1 MSADPRPDPRPPR
14 EPDAPGRSLLHG
26 HEAPGPSALDAPG
39 RALLQQARAGVM
51 HLPAWLFEGV
61 EDRERLVAALLFEAR
76 MAGLTRIDAVVP
88 SASGTGVFAI
98 QGRQGDPEHRSVYVD
113 RAEALAR
120 TVGEHRERLR
130 AEEEAARR
138 RAAERAAMA
147 EPDGPATPLQRLR
160 GLLP

>member
-1 MSADPRPDPRPPR
+1 M
-14 EPDAPGRSLLHG
+14 LYG
-26 HEAPGPSALDAPG
+26 HEAPPFAPAEAAD
-39 RALLQQARAGVM
+39 RALSQQARAGVM
-51 HLPAWLFEGV
+51 ALPSWLFEGV

-88 SASGTGVFAI
+88 GASGTGVFAI
-98 QGRQGDPEHRSVYVD
+98 QGRHGDPEHRSVYVD

-138 RAAERAAMA
+138 RAAEPAAMA
-147 EPDGPATPLQRLR
+147 EPDGPTALDRLR
-160 GLLP
+160 PLLP